1 MVLFLAL
8 FRPSECLLEV
18 GTRSISARSREAV
31 LPGWP
36 RNRDR
41 LVADGGPKCNDEVI
55 KGQVWS
61 GVRIRPLS
69 AR

>member
-18 GTRSISARSREAV
+18 GARSISARSREAV

-41 LVADGGPKCNDEVI
+41 LVADGGAKCNLLIPE
-55 KGQVWS
+55 S
-61 GVRIRPLS
+61 HPAMRR
-69 AR
+69 R